1 MAVTRICRFSM
12 KMREST
18 WLLHVSA
25 LVCVCVCVCVCV
37 ERSVDF
43 HHMGKLH
50 LHNVLFPWHIV
61 SCEFQP

>member
-1 MAVTRICRFSM
+1 MAVTRICKFSM

-18 WLLHVSA
+18 WLVHVF
-25 LVCVCVCVCVCV
+25 LCLCV

-50 LHNVLFPWHIV
+50 LHNVLFPWHMV